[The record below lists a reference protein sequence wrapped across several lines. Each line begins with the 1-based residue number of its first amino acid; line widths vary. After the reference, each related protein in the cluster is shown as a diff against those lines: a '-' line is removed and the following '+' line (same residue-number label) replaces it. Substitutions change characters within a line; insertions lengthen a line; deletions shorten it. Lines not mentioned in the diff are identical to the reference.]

1 MFKGMNEVDF
11 EILNAGIALYRPG
24 PMENIPEFQA
34 RANGMKEF
42 EYLSPEVEEVTKST
56 FGILVYQEQIMQ
68 LAVKLAGYTA
78 GESDILRKAVG
89 KKKESVMR
97 PALKEL
103 HERILG
109 KGHSKELAD
118 KMIEMIEPFV
128 GYGFNRSHSAAY
140 AFVAYQTAYF
150 KTYYPI
156 EFMAALL
163 TIFGDDEDKVTEYIA
178 EAKRMGIGIKPP
190 DINLSQKGFTINGSD
205 LIYGLGSIKG
215 LGEAAIHNIME
226 ARPFESMSHLI
237 ETVPKKQLNKKAI
250 EALIFSG
257 ALDTIDE
264 QIKALPTR
272 MHIFD
277 TVLKMRGD
285 NIDLTEQIN
294 NFTKVDQYNLEHK
307 LIGIFVS
314 GHPLEDIAQPIDWD
328 GMDFDERFQTA
339 GIVTHVVETKT
350 KMTQQPM
357 AIINVDTLEGNKK
370 VIIFPEQYAALDAR
384 LQQGLILKMN
394 LTIKFNSNPNYEQR
408 TIIAQKVTIP
418 KRINKHILN
427 PS

>member
-1 MFKGMNEVDF
+1 
-11 EILNAGIALYRPG
+11 
-24 PMENIPEFQA
+24 
-34 RANGMKEF
+34 
-42 EYLSPEVEEVTKST
+42 
-56 FGILVYQEQIMQ
+56 
-68 LAVKLAGYTA
+68 
-78 GESDILRKAVG
+78 
-89 KKKESVMR
+89 
-97 PALKEL
+97 
-103 HERILG
+103 
-109 KGHSKELAD
+109 
-118 KMIEMIEPFV
+118 
-128 GYGFNRSHSAAY
+128 
-140 AFVAYQTAYF
+140 
-150 KTYYPI
+150 
-156 EFMAALL
+156 MAALL
-163 TIFGDDEDKVTEYIA
+163 TIFGNDEDKVTEYIA

-264 QIKALPTR
+264 QTKALPTR
-272 MHIFD
+272 MHILD

-314 GHPLEDIAQPIDWD
+314 GHPLEDIAKPIDWD
-328 GMDFDERFQTA
+328 GMDFDEKFQTA

-350 KMTQQPM
+350 KRTQQPM

-370 VIIFPEQYAALDAR
+370 LIIFPDQYADLDAK

-408 TIIAQKVTIP
+408 TIVAQKVTIP

-427 PS
+427 PK